1 MKLRSLVKSDL
12 FFLARY
18 GIFLVYA
25 VFIVVYLITLHY
37 IPGQMGTFV
46 MKLLVFSDPAAMGLF
61 FMGAVVLLEK
71 SQRVNCSIAVS
82 PVTTAQYTLS
92 KSIAFLVSGLAVGL
106 VIAFGSGRYLTV
118 WAIIG
123 LAGSSLL
130 FSMGGLFVATKT
142 QSLNQFII
150 CSLPVEIF
158 ISAPGFIFAFDKLTS
173 PLWIIHPGV
182 ASVNLLFKESDI
194 AANVFSIISL
204 VIWNVI
210 VFAVTRAA
218 VSKMFKQLGGG
229 SL

>member
-1 MKLRSLVKSDL
+1 MRLLKLIKGDL

-18 GIFLVYA
+18 GLFLVYA
-25 VFIVVYLITLHY
+25 VFIVVYLVMLHY
-37 IPGQMGTFV
+37 IPGEAGTFV

-71 SQRVNCSIAVS
+71 SQRVNCSLAVS

-92 KSIAFLVSGLAVGL
+92 KSIAFLISGLAVGL
-106 VIAFGSGRYLTV
+106 IIAFGSGRYLTF

-123 LAGSSLL
+123 LAGGSLL

-158 ISAPGFIFAFDKLTS
+158 ISAPGFIFAFNKLS
-173 PLWIIHPGV
+173 FPLWIIHPGV
-182 ASVNLLFKESDI
+182 AAVNLLFKESDVM
-194 AANVFSIISL
+194 ANVFSIISL

-210 VFAVTRAA
+210 VFAVTRKS
-218 VSKMFKQLGGG
+218 VSKMFRQLGGG